1 MIRRFVPGTTGF
13 IVLSLLVANA
23 ATAQDTALVRAFRT
37 YSAPFTLAD
46 GHLKGPGADVLSRA
60 ARENQFIMVGEDH
73 GFREVPE
80 FVGALFEAA
89 RPAGYRHLA
98 VEVGPVTSRRLET
111 MMRSPNAQH
120 DINAFLG
127 RYTPY
132 TIPFFFWKEEAQ
144 MLEGVVKSV
153 PSTRDVVWGLDQEFI
168 MSSTYTFERLAQ
180 ISPSKAAH
188 DLALQL
194 AAISAKEDKAML
206 ESKNPGAVWMISSTD
221 ADVSRLQAAFNSAPR
236 GGEADEA
243 LHELLVSRDIYRIF
257 NAGTNYESNQKR
269 DDLMKQHFIAEYR
282 AAQSRGER
290 MPKVIIK
297 LGANHVFRGPS
308 TTQSYEMG
316 SFIPEFAETTGGK
329 SFGILLVVAKGTWNA
344 FRPFGS
350 DEADKTQK
358 YDLLGS
364 SEYEVFDMK
373 SVLAAAGESDWTI
386 IDLRPVRA
394 LSQNG
399 KLRGIDPKARRLL
412 NSFDAVVV
420 VQLGHAS
427 VYIR

>member
-1 MIRRFVPGTTGF
+1 MIPRFVLCTTGF
-13 IVLSLLVANA
+13 IALTIAGANK
-23 ATAQDTALVRAFRT
+23 TSAQDSALVRAFRT
-37 YSAPFTLAD
+37 NSAPFNL
-46 GHLKGPGADVLSRA
+46 GNGRLNGPGADVLSRA

-73 GFREVPE
+73 GFREVPQ
-80 FVGALFEAA
+80 FVGALFATA
-89 RPAGYRHLA
+89 QPAGYRHLA
-98 VEVGPVTSRRLET
+98 VEVGPVTSRRLES
-111 MMRSPNAQH
+111 MMRSPTAQQ
-120 DINAFLG
+120 DLNAFLA

-153 PSTRDVVWGLDQEFI
+153 PSTRGVVWGLDQEFI

-180 ISPSKAAH
+180 IAPTKAAR
-188 DLALQL
+188 DLALEL
-194 AAISAKEDKAML
+194 AATSAKEDTMML
-206 ESKNPGAVWMISSTD
+206 ESKNPGAVWMVASTD
-221 ADVSRLQAAFNSAPR
+221 ADVAKLNAAFSSAPA
-236 GGEADEA
+236 GSEAAEA
-243 LHELLVSRDIYRIF
+243 LRELLVSREIYRMF

-269 DDLMKQHFIAEYR
+269 DDLMKQHFLADYR
-282 AAQSRGER
+282 AAQAHGER
-290 MPKVIIK
+290 MPKAIIK

-308 TTQSYEMG
+308 TTQSFEIG
-316 SFIPEFAETTGGK
+316 SFVPEFVETTGGK

-350 DEADKTQK
+350 DEADRVQK

-373 SVLAAAGESDWTI
+373 SVLAASSENAWTI

-399 KLRGIDPKARRLL
+399 KLRGLDAKARRLL

-420 VQLGHAS
+420 APEGHAS

>member
-1 MIRRFVPGTTGF
+1 MIRRNVLATTGF
-13 IVLSLLVANA
+13 IVLSLAGPGA
-23 ATAQDTALVRAFRT
+23 GIAQDTALVRAFRT
-37 YSAPFTLAD
+37 NSAAFTVVD
-46 GHLKGPGADVLSRA
+46 GHLKGLGADVLSRA
-60 ARENQFIMVGEDH
+60 ARDNQFIMVGEDH

-80 FVGALFEAA
+80 FVGALFEVA

-111 MMRSPNAQH
+111 MMRSPNAQQ
-120 DINAFLG
+120 DLNTFLG
-127 RYTPY
+127 RYTPF
-132 TIPFFFWKEEAQ
+132 TIPFFFWKEEAK

-153 PSTRDVVWGLDQEFI
+153 PAARGVVWGLDQEFI

-180 ISPSKAAH
+180 IAPSKAAR
-188 DLALQL
+188 DLASQL
-194 AAISAKEDKAML
+194 ASTSAKEDKTML
-206 ESKNPGAVWMISSTD
+206 ESKNPGAVWMVSSTD
-221 ADVSRLQAAFNSAPR
+221 ADVAHLKAVFKAAPGS
-236 GGEADEA
+236 EADE
-243 LHELLVSRDIYRIF
+243 LIRELTESRDIYKMY

-269 DDLMKQHFIAEYR
+269 DDLMKQHFIADYR
-282 AAQSRGER
+282 AAQARGER
-290 MPKVIIK
+290 MPKAIIK

-308 TTQSYEMG
+308 TTQSFEMG

-350 DEADKTQK
+350 EEADKTQK
-358 YDLLGS
+358 YNLLGS

-373 SVLAAAGESDWTI
+373 SVLAAASESDWTI

-399 KLRGIDPKARRLL
+399 KLRGIDAKARRLL

-420 VQLGHAS
+420 VPEGHAS
-427 VYIR
+427 VYFR